1 MGFPPQPSPS
11 RARRL
16 RRALGVLRELSRLD
30 DAQRQAL
37 STLTR
42 LVADEHVNAI
52 RGPGIDPSAVISPLA
67 SLRFTERVS
76 IGPRANIGPF
86 CCIWGG
92 WSTTWARVGDG
103 ALLSPGVA
111 LVAGNHRIEEPG
123 WVRDLGFDERD
134 VEVGEGAWIGAHA
147 TIVGCRVGIGAVIGA
162 GAVVLEDVP
171 DGAIAVG
178 VPARVVGH
186 RPG

>member
-1 MGFPPQPSPS
+1 MGPPSQPSVG

-16 RRALGVLRELSRLD
+16 RRAVGVVRELSRLD

-37 STLTR
+37 TALTR
-42 LVADEHVNAI
+42 LVADEHVLAV
-52 RGPGIDPSAVISPLA
+52 RASAIDPAATISPLA
-67 SLRFTERVS
+67 SLRFTDRVA

-92 WSTTWARVGDG
+92 WSQAWARVGDG

-111 LVAGNHRIEEPG
+111 LVAGNHRISEPG

-147 TIVGCRVGIGAVIGA
+147 TIVGCRVGAGAVIGA
-162 GAVVLEDVP
+162 GAVVLNDVP

-178 VPARVVGH
+178 APARVVGH